1 MGRAQSTSSS
11 LSPRPR
17 LEAGPAQR
25 RQPLISAHSGA
36 LRLNPAHLW
45 LSPAHL
51 CTASSHLCK
60 PPSHPPPSSQGK
72 RHPSP
77 AHGFGVLRLPHCV
90 SYGGGGDN
98 SCGTGP
104 RTGHVNT
111 PPPLPLAARK
121 LQVPWAPLVL
131 LTCGSLFSPLRFV
144 LTDFLLK
151 KCYQVSGTPH

>member
-1 MGRAQSTSSS
+1 
-11 LSPRPR
+11 
-17 LEAGPAQR
+17 ER

-111 PPPLPLAARK
+111 PPPPSPGSQEASGPLGTSCALDLWLPLLPTAFCFNR
-121 LQVPWAPLVL
+121 
-131 LTCGSLFSPLRFV
+131 FSA
-144 LTDFLLK
+144 
-151 KCYQVSGTPH
+151 